1 MVFFKGI
8 SGMNKTEN
16 KLHITSEIGQ
26 LKKVLLH
33 RPGKEIEHLIPSNM
47 GRLLFDDIPF
57 LPKMQ
62 MEHDMFAAALKDRNV
77 EVVYLENLVKE
88 SFTAP
93 ENKLELINT
102 FLLESKHHLAGSYE
116 LVKEYLESLSD
127 TELVKKLMEGVLKK
141 ELDDHKKVHLDDFL
155 STHYPF
161 YIDPLPNL
169 YFTRDP
175 AAVIGEGMTIHKMFT
190 AARRRESLFWEFIM
204 KNHPEY
210 QSQNHSHWLDRSDPF
225 AIEGGDI
232 LILSDEV
239 VAIGVSERTSAWA
252 IERMAYN
259 LLSGSTTY
267 KKVLAVEIPKK
278 RAFMHLD
285 TVFTMVDK
293 DKFTIH
299 PEIEGTN
306 GQMNIFIL
314 ELTDQKSIQISR
326 RYNLVD
332 TLKEVLKLSELALI
346 PCGGGDEIFS
356 PREQWNDGSNTLA
369 IAPGVV
375 ITYDRNVV
383 TNKLLEDYGV
393 EVIAIPS
400 SELSRGRGGPRC
412 MSMPLVRA

>member
-1 MVFFKGI
+1 MRGPEGVY
-8 SGMNKTEN
+8 KTEN
-16 KLHITSEIGQ
+16 KLHISSEIGE

-33 RPGKEIEHLIPSNM
+33 RPGKEIEHVIPSNM

-62 MEHDMFAAALKDRNV
+62 MEHDQFAAELEKRNI

-88 SFTAP
+88 SFTSP
-93 ENKLELINT
+93 EVKLQLIDT
-102 FLLESKHHLAGSYE
+102 FLRESKHHLVGSYDM
-116 LVKEYLESLSD
+116 VKEYLESLTD
-127 TELVKKLMEGVLKK
+127 TELVRKLMEGVLKK

-155 STHYPF
+155 STYYPF

-175 AAVIGEGMTIHKMFT
+175 AAIIGNGMTIHKMST
-190 AARRRESLFWEFIM
+190 AARKRESLFWEFIM
-204 KNHPEY
+204 RFHPEY
-210 QSQNHSHWLDRSDPF
+210 QSQDYNHWSARSDPF

-232 LILSDEV
+232 LVLSDEV
-239 VAIGVSERTSAWA
+239 VAIGVSERTSARA
-252 IERMAYN
+252 IELMAYN
-259 LLSGSTTY
+259 LLSSSTTY

-285 TVFTMVDK
+285 TVFTMVDH

-299 PEIEGTN
+299 PEIEGTH

-314 ELTDQKSIQISR
+314 ELADQAGIQISR

-346 PCGGGDEIFS
+346 PCGGGDDIFS

-375 ITYDRNVV
+375 VTYDRNQV
-383 TNKLLEDYGV
+383 TNKLLQDYGV
-393 EVIAIPS
+393 EVIEIPS

-412 MSMPLVRA
+412 MSMPLLRT